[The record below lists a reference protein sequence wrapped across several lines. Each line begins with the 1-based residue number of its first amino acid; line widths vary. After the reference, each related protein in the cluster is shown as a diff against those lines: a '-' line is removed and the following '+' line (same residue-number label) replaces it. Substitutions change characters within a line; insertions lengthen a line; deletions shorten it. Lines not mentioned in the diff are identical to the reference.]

1 MNNLIE
7 LSMKHIFSKALFI
20 IALLLMVSTIQA
32 QEVDL
37 QIPTVSV
44 IPTNLAVCEK
54 GNIQLV
60 VSNPELIPVTA
71 NNIRIQLSISGEI
84 QFPSIIPAPT
94 VTDDC
99 GNIWTITYSVFDNY
113 NTEIVIKNTG
123 GLLAAGGTCILLFPF
138 TAITHSNGMDDVSIT
153 VNGGFDLLS
162 SYTDPDPG
170 SNFAQVYMEVYP
182 MPAYVFNFNASP
194 ITNNSVQQVCIGS
207 EVIVNLTGTPG
218 GTFEMKQD
226 NVLVGGGNVGDSYTF
241 TAAPVDAGM
250 YELTITSQYGCVQ
263 VFNYELIVNPL
274 PIVTLGAIG
283 PFCVDASSVTLS
295 GGLPTGGVYS
305 GTGVS
310 AGSFEP
316 ASAGVGDH
324 TITYTYTDVNGCINF
339 ATTLVKVNP
348 LPVLTLPAVGPLCL
362 NDAAVQ
368 LAGSPMGGAYSGT
381 GVSVGGLFDP
391 ASAGVGTHTI
401 TYSYTDGNGCDNSIT
416 MDIIVNPL
424 PVSTITASYAVWE
437 ATAGNTASTA
447 GGASTYVWGISN
459 GTIDLGQG
467 TPNITYT
474 SGTPGPLQLT
484 VTVTNALGCITT
496 STYSVQVLESC
507 GLVDF
512 SSALQ
517 LGATPGIGIWSKDRY
532 VPAIFAAQSTAPD
545 ATINTLHHG
554 IAAADGQATAFY
566 NTQGMA
572 YMLHPGS
579 VETEI
584 ELFVPADWATSGRR
598 MAGLWST
605 AHDGAHV
612 VSGYPIIEFTSDA
625 TPRFRGYEGDGSWLD
640 MGLPVGFTYDQWVKL
655 RIQLLPSGEFRYTV
669 KTTTSEVSQNT
680 SLHGVNGSTHLD
692 NVILQGH
699 NTPAGVTYDIYWD
712 NLNSTPVQFTLMAN
726 ASPVGHLQTLTYCE
740 GDMVNLQLTGVANDY
755 TLTGPNTNVT
765 GTVGDPAVSFPAA
778 EAFEGTYNIT
788 VTNTDGC
795 TRTEQYYIIVN
806 PLPVAT
812 ISYSGSPYCA
822 EGTATVTQTGQTGG
836 TYTSTAGLS
845 INSVSGDI
853 NLRTSTPGTYTVT
866 YSFTDVNGC
875 SSTTTTSVTVTAPVA
890 YNVQKDL
897 YYCTIQSAIDD
908 ANATNTVEVL
918 DGSNTESLTIHLPL
932 TLTSRNSAALSSIA
946 SANPAVPTISIT
958 SSGVTVQN
966 LTLTNPNGQNAIFT
980 NNNSNITITG
990 NHVTNVGGAS
1000 LVSQPVNAISISGT
1014 GNAVSTIAVTNNTI
1028 DNLTGGNFGSVS
1040 AITVGYEP
1048 NNFDVT
1054 ALTISGNTITNISAV
1069 NTPWASGGRGAYGLL
1084 LDLGATGTGKI
1095 VSPVISSN
1103 TITALDGLWA
1113 HGIGL
1118 EGNTP
1123 GAAVSLNTINNVTGH
1138 LTGVPTAV
1146 AVKVE
1151 SNLGAGTVVINYNNF
1166 SLVEYG
1172 VLNVTGIKVD
1182 AKHNWWGDGDDSGPG
1197 TVGTGAGVLVSV
1209 DVDFCPWLDGPS
1221 GIDVIVAAA
1230 TLAVA
1235 ETGGV
1240 ANDDGTICI
1249 GQSVTLTISGAKAG
1263 STYLWSTGATTASIT
1278 ESPLATTTYSVT
1290 VSYGGCTATYPQQ
1303 IIVNPLPVATI
1314 SYSGSPYCAEGTATV
1329 TQTGQTGGT
1338 YTSTA
1343 GLSINSVSGD
1353 INLRTSTP
1361 GTYTVTYSFTDV
1373 NGCSSTTT
1381 TSVTVTAPV
1390 AYNVQKDLYYCTIQS
1405 AIDDANATNTVE
1417 VLDGS
1422 NTESLTIHL
1431 PLTLTS
1437 RNSAALSSIASA
1449 NPAVPTISI
1458 TSSGVTVQN
1467 LTLTNPNGQNAI
1479 FTNNNS
1485 NITITGNHV
1494 TNVGGASLVSQPV
1507 NAISI
1512 SGTGNAVSTIAVTNN
1527 TIDNLT
1533 GGNFGSVSAITV
1545 GYEPNNFDV
1554 TALTI
1559 SGNTITNISAVNTPW
1574 ASGGRGA
1581 YGLLLDLGAT
1591 GTGKIVSPV
1600 ISSNTIT
1607 ALDGLWA
1614 HGIGL
1619 EGNTPGAAV
1628 SLNTIN
1634 NVTGHLTGVPT
1645 AVAVKVES
1653 NLGAGTV
1660 VINYNNFSLVEYGVL
1675 NVTGTKVDAKHNWWG
1690 DGDDSGPG
1698 TVGTGTGVLVSVDV
1712 DFCPWLDGPS
1722 GIDVIVAAATLAVTE
1737 TGGVA
1742 NDDGTICIG
1751 QSVTLTISG
1760 AKAGSTYLWST
1771 GATTASIT
1779 ESPLAT
1785 TTYSVTV
1792 SYGGCTATY
1801 PQQIIVDPLPTATIA
1816 YAQAEFCAIGTA
1828 TVTQT
1833 GQAGGMYSILPAS
1846 ASLNTVTGAID
1857 LSTTAPGTY
1866 TITYSFTGATM
1877 CSNTTNTTVTV
1888 NPQPTISILTNTG
1901 VLCNGQ
1907 SNGTAS
1913 VLAVNGT
1920 GTFDYLWNDSA
1931 PTMTPAISGLAAGT
1945 YMVTATDDKGCF
1957 VSTSVTIT
1965 QPAVLTVVNY
1975 IITNETCQ
1983 ACDNGSITVI
1993 ATGGTMDYEYSKD
2006 GGANWQTSNLFM
2018 LLQAGSYSMVVRD
2031 HNGCETVSDIVV
2043 ITEPGV
2049 YPDLTPALVFSS
2061 TNIVVSG
2068 TIDEV
2073 VRIRNI
2079 GTAATTGTITFRVT
2093 NYTPAS
2099 GLVIAIHPD
2108 ADVTIGGDTYVFD
2121 HNDFT
2126 WTFSGGFIVFTSKVG
2141 VSIGASQ
2148 TKKIGLRITR
2158 TGGGKGTITASANIV
2173 NGSGGE
2179 NNPPNNL
2186 LSNTLI
2192 KN

>member
-37 QIPTVSV
+37 IISEVSV

-60 VSNPELIPVTA
+60 VSNPSLIDVTA
-71 NNIRIQLSISGEI
+71 NNIRIQLSISEEI
-84 QFPSIIPAPT
+84 QFPSTIPAPT

-99 GNIWTITYSVFDNY
+99 GNIWTITYSVYEDL
-113 NTEIVIKNTG
+113 NTEIIVENTG
-123 GLLAAGGTCILLFPF
+123 GSLVAGGTCILSFPF
-138 TAITHSNGMDDVSIT
+138 TAIMHSNGMDDVSIT
-153 VNGGFDLLS
+153 ANGDFDPSS
-162 SYTDPDPG
+162 SYNDTEDNNN
-170 SNFAQVYMEVYP
+170 SAQIYMEVYP
-182 MPAYVFNFNASP
+182 MPAYVFNFNGSP

-640 MGLPVGFTYDQWVKL
+640 MGLPAGFTYDQWVKL

-795 TRTEQYYIIVN
+795 TRTEQYY
-806 PLPVAT
+806 
-812 ISYSGSPYCA
+812 
-822 EGTATVTQTGQTGG
+822 
-836 TYTSTAGLS
+836 
-845 INSVSGDI
+845 
-853 NLRTSTPGTYTVT
+853 
-866 YSFTDVNGC
+866 
-875 SSTTTTSVTVTAPVA
+875 
-890 YNVQKDL
+890 
-897 YYCTIQSAIDD
+897 
-908 ANATNTVEVL
+908 
-918 DGSNTESLTIHLPL
+918 
-932 TLTSRNSAALSSIA
+932 
-946 SANPAVPTISIT
+946 
-958 SSGVTVQN
+958 
-966 LTLTNPNGQNAIFT
+966 
-980 NNNSNITITG
+980 
-990 NHVTNVGGAS
+990 
-1000 LVSQPVNAISISGT
+1000 
-1014 GNAVSTIAVTNNTI
+1014 
-1028 DNLTGGNFGSVS
+1028 
-1040 AITVGYEP
+1040 
-1048 NNFDVT
+1048 
-1054 ALTISGNTITNISAV
+1054 
-1069 NTPWASGGRGAYGLL
+1069 
-1084 LDLGATGTGKI
+1084 
-1095 VSPVISSN
+1095 
-1103 TITALDGLWA
+1103 
-1113 HGIGL
+1113 
-1118 EGNTP
+1118 
-1123 GAAVSLNTINNVTGH
+1123 
-1138 LTGVPTAV
+1138 
-1146 AVKVE
+1146 
-1151 SNLGAGTVVINYNNF
+1151 
-1166 SLVEYG
+1166 
-1172 VLNVTGIKVD
+1172 
-1182 AKHNWWGDGDDSGPG
+1182 
-1197 TVGTGAGVLVSV
+1197 
-1209 DVDFCPWLDGPS
+1209 
-1221 GIDVIVAAA
+1221 
-1230 TLAVA
+1230 
-1235 ETGGV
+1235 
-1240 ANDDGTICI
+1240 
-1249 GQSVTLTISGAKAG
+1249 
-1263 STYLWSTGATTASIT
+1263 
-1278 ESPLATTTYSVT
+1278 
-1290 VSYGGCTATYPQQ
+1290 

>member
-37 QIPTVSV
+37 IISEVSV

-60 VSNPELIPVTA
+60 VSNPSLIDVTA
-71 NNIRIQLSISGEI
+71 NNIRIQLSISEEI
-84 QFPSIIPAPT
+84 QFPSTIPAPT

-99 GNIWTITYSVFDNY
+99 GNIWTITYSVYEDL
-113 NTEIVIKNTG
+113 NTEIIVENTG
-123 GLLAAGGTCILLFPF
+123 GSLVAGGTCILSFPF
-138 TAITHSNGMDDVSIT
+138 TAIMHSNGMDDVSIT
-153 VNGGFDLLS
+153 VNGGFVMDGP
-162 SYTDPDPG
+162 YTDNQPDNN
-170 SNFAQVYMEVYP
+170 SAQIYMEVYP
-182 MPAYVFNFNASP
+182 MPAYVFKFNNNP

-207 EVIVNLTGTPG
+207 QVTVELTGTAG
-218 GTFEMKQD
+218 GAFVMKQD

-241 TAAPVDAGM
+241 TAAPADAGM

-263 VFNYELIVNPL
+263 VFNYQLIVNPL
-274 PIVTLGAIG
+274 PEA
-283 PFCVDASSVTLS
+283 
-295 GGLPTGGVYS
+295 
-305 GTGVS
+305 
-310 AGSFEP
+310 
-316 ASAGVGDH
+316 
-324 TITYTYTDVNGCINF
+324 TIT
-339 ATTLVKVNP
+339 
-348 LPVLTLPAVGPLCL
+348 
-362 NDAAVQ
+362 
-368 LAGSPMGGAYSGT
+368 
-381 GVSVGGLFDP
+381 
-391 ASAGVGTHTI
+391 
-401 TYSYTDGNGCDNSIT
+401 
-416 MDIIVNPL
+416 
-424 PVSTITASYAVWE
+424 
-437 ATAGNTASTA
+437 
-447 GGASTYVWGISN
+447 
-459 GTIDLGQG
+459 
-467 TPNITYT
+467 
-474 SGTPGPLQLT
+474 
-484 VTVTNALGCITT
+484 
-496 STYSVQVLESC
+496 
-507 GLVDF
+507 
-512 SSALQ
+512 
-517 LGATPGIGIWSKDRY
+517 
-532 VPAIFAAQSTAPD
+532 
-545 ATINTLHHG
+545 
-554 IAAADGQATAFY
+554 
-566 NTQGMA
+566 
-572 YMLHPGS
+572 
-579 VETEI
+579 
-584 ELFVPADWATSGRR
+584 
-598 MAGLWST
+598 
-605 AHDGAHV
+605 
-612 VSGYPIIEFTSDA
+612 
-625 TPRFRGYEGDGSWLD
+625 
-640 MGLPVGFTYDQWVKL
+640 
-655 RIQLLPSGEFRYTV
+655 
-669 KTTTSEVSQNT
+669 
-680 SLHGVNGSTHLD
+680 
-692 NVILQGH
+692 
-699 NTPAGVTYDIYWD
+699 
-712 NLNSTPVQFTLMAN
+712 
-726 ASPVGHLQTLTYCE
+726 
-740 GDMVNLQLTGVANDY
+740 
-755 TLTGPNTNVT
+755 
-765 GTVGDPAVSFPAA
+765 
-778 EAFEGTYNIT
+778 
-788 VTNTDGC
+788 
-795 TRTEQYYIIVN
+795 
-806 PLPVAT
+806 
-812 ISYSGSPYCA
+812 YSGSPYCA
-822 EGTATVTQTGQTGG
+822 EGTATVTQTDQTGG
-836 TYTSTAGLS
+836 AYSSTAGLS

-866 YSFTDVNGC
+866 YSFSDVNGC
-875 SSTTTTSVTVTAPVA
+875 SSTTTTSVTVIAPVA
-890 YNVQKDL
+890 YNVEKML
-897 YYCTIQSAIDD
+897 YYCTIQLAIDD
-908 ANATNTVEVL
+908 ASTMATQTVQVL
-918 DGSNTESLTIHLPL
+918 DGMNNESLTIDRALI
-932 TLTSRNSAALSSIA
+932 LTSLNSAALSSIT
-946 SANPAVPTISIT
+946 SANPAVPTITIT
-958 SSGVTVQN
+958 SNGVTVQN
-966 LTLTNPNGQNAIFT
+966 LTLTNPNGQMAVST

-990 NHVTNVGGAS
+990 NHITNVGGTG
-1000 LVSQPVNAISISGT
+1000 LVSQPVNSISISGT
-1014 GNAVSTIAVTNNTI
+1014 GNAVSTIVVTNNTI

-1197 TVGTGAGVLVSV
+1197 VVGTGTGVLVSV

-1230 TLAVA
+1230 TLAVT

-1405 AIDDANATNTVE
+1405 AIDDASTMMTQTVE
-1417 VLDGS
+1417 VLDGI
-1422 NTESLTIHL
+1422 NTESLTIDRA
-1431 PLTLTS
+1431 LTLTS

-1545 GYEPNNFDV
+1545 GYDSGNFDV

-1559 SGNTITNISAVNTPW
+1559 SGNTITDIDAMITPW

-1581 YGLLLDLGAT
+1581 YGILLNLGT
-1591 GTGKIVSPV
+1591 VGTGKVVSPV
-1600 ISSNTIT
+1600 ISSNSIT
-1607 ALDGLWA
+1607 DLEGLWA

-1675 NVTGTKVDAKHNWWG
+1675 NVTGIKVDAKHNWWG

-1698 TVGTGTGVLVSVDV
+1698 VVGTGTGVLVSVDV

-1771 GATTASIT
+1771 GATTASIS
-1779 ESPLAT
+1779 ESPLTT

-1792 SYGGCTATY
+1792 SYGGCNATY

-1901 VLCNGQ
+1901 VLCSGQ

-1993 ATGGTMDYEYSKD
+1993 ATGGTMLYEYSKD
-2006 GGANWQTSNLFM
+2006 GGANWQSSNLFM

-2093 NYTPAS
+2093 NYAPAS

-2126 WTFSGGFIVFTSKVG
+2126 WTFSGGFIVFTSKAG
-2141 VSIGASQ
+2141 VSIPANQ

-2158 TGGGKGTITASANIV
+2158 TGGGKGTVTTSVNIV

-2192 KN
+2192 KI

>member
-1 MNNLIE
+1 
-7 LSMKHIFSKALFI
+7 MKHIFSKALFI
-20 IALLLMVSTIQA
+20 IALLLMGSTIQA

-37 QIPTVSV
+37 IISEVSV

-60 VSNPELIPVTA
+60 VSNPSLIDVTA
-71 NNIRIQLSISGEI
+71 NNIRIQLSISEEI
-84 QFPSIIPAPT
+84 QFPSTIPAPT

-99 GNIWTITYSVFDNY
+99 GNIWTITYSVYEDL
-113 NTEIVIKNTG
+113 NTEIIVENTG
-123 GLLAAGGTCILLFPF
+123 GSLAAGGTCILSFPF

-153 VNGGFDLLS
+153 VNGGFVMDGP
-162 SYTDPDPG
+162 YTDNQPDNN
-170 SNFAQVYMEVYP
+170 SAQVYMEVYP

-1172 VLNVTGIKVD
+1172 VLNVTG
-1182 AKHNWWGDGDDSGPG
+1182 
-1197 TVGTGAGVLVSV
+1197 
-1209 DVDFCPWLDGPS
+1209 
-1221 GIDVIVAAA
+1221 
-1230 TLAVA
+1230 
-1235 ETGGV
+1235 
-1240 ANDDGTICI
+1240 
-1249 GQSVTLTISGAKAG
+1249 
-1263 STYLWSTGATTASIT
+1263 
-1278 ESPLATTTYSVT
+1278 
-1290 VSYGGCTATYPQQ
+1290 
-1303 IIVNPLPVATI
+1303 
-1314 SYSGSPYCAEGTATV
+1314 
-1329 TQTGQTGGT
+1329 
-1338 YTSTA
+1338 
-1343 GLSINSVSGD
+1343 
-1353 INLRTSTP
+1353 
-1361 GTYTVTYSFTDV
+1361 
-1373 NGCSSTTT
+1373 
-1381 TSVTVTAPV
+1381 
-1390 AYNVQKDLYYCTIQS
+1390 
-1405 AIDDANATNTVE
+1405 
-1417 VLDGS
+1417 
-1422 NTESLTIHL
+1422 
-1431 PLTLTS
+1431 
-1437 RNSAALSSIASA
+1437 
-1449 NPAVPTISI
+1449 
-1458 TSSGVTVQN
+1458 
-1467 LTLTNPNGQNAI
+1467 
-1479 FTNNNS
+1479 
-1485 NITITGNHV
+1485 
-1494 TNVGGASLVSQPV
+1494 
-1507 NAISI
+1507 
-1512 SGTGNAVSTIAVTNN
+1512 
-1527 TIDNLT
+1527 
-1533 GGNFGSVSAITV
+1533 
-1545 GYEPNNFDV
+1545 
-1554 TALTI
+1554 
-1559 SGNTITNISAVNTPW
+1559 
-1574 ASGGRGA
+1574 
-1581 YGLLLDLGAT
+1581 
-1591 GTGKIVSPV
+1591 
-1600 ISSNTIT
+1600 
-1607 ALDGLWA
+1607 
-1614 HGIGL
+1614 
-1619 EGNTPGAAV
+1619 
-1628 SLNTIN
+1628 
-1634 NVTGHLTGVPT
+1634 
-1645 AVAVKVES
+1645 
-1653 NLGAGTV
+1653 
-1660 VINYNNFSLVEYGVL
+1660 
-1675 NVTGTKVDAKHNWWG
+1675 TKVDAKHNWWG